1 MGTFMF
7 FFSSTGSPGAQEVQ
21 ARPYS
26 EFGVAPCKTM
36 CFLFWHLVAL
46 RLFFGK
52 NTIFHKHIFPTFSGS
67 WPFCFAPSQGAI
79 LGPSRAPKMRP
90 LGSEKIRYVVRVA
103 RFWKKKREDVE
114 TYVGL
119 TKRFFF
125 YEGAPQEKQQ
135 KREKQN
141 IVRGGIFAK
150 TAFWRPQKKLSKK
163 LLKQLSSCLNICF
176 NSCLHSCL
184 NGPTYWIHPL
194 HSACIRFVLPQSESS
209 CKACSAFDLCVVM
222 EII

>member
-1 MGTFMF
+1 MF

-125 YEGAPQEKQQ
+125 TRERRRRNNKNVKNKTLCVEEFLQ
-135 KREKQN
+135 KRLF
-141 IVRGGIFAK
+141 GGPK
-150 TAFWRPQKKLSKK
+150 RNC
-163 LLKQLSSCLNICF
+163 LKSCWN
-176 NSCLHSCL
+176 NCL
-184 NGPTYWIHPL
+184 
-194 HSACIRFVLPQSESS
+194 AV
-209 CKACSAFDLCVVM
+209 
-222 EII
+222 